1 MTKKYIVKACLAILM
16 AGGLSGCLKNVD
28 AIDSN
33 IADVTFN
40 NSGAKYVT
48 ADVTL
53 NPKDSIFF
61 DYTVTCVK
69 NMKYVSI
76 QKNGADIIR
85 DTLTVA
91 ARNQYAAV
99 KKLMADSIPGVYT
112 YSVVAK
118 DTGGTYLGSAN
129 IKVTINSDFV
139 YYVDRRLSVPD
150 TVAKTNKAYLSL
162 SSGKLYS
169 FSDGAANSASI
180 DLGYFYDTTTAS
192 KHTIY
197 ALTTNPV
204 SFYDISSWTKNATIF
219 KRVTTPTF
227 ASLTSGGALK
237 TAGLANLGS
246 GTAAKITA
254 LVAGNVILFKTA
266 AGKYGAINVN
276 YVSGDSPASTTFMS
290 VDIKIQP

>member
-1 MTKKYIVKACLAILM
+1 MKQKYIVKACLAVLM
-16 AGGLSGCLKNVD
+16 AGGLCGCLKNVD

-33 IADVTFN
+33 IAEVTFN
-40 NSGAKYVT
+40 NSGSKFLT
-48 ADVTL
+48 TDVTL

-61 DYTVTCVK
+61 DYVVKCVK

-76 QKNGADIIR
+76 QKNGADVVR

-99 KKLMADSIPGVYT
+99 KKLVADTIPGVYT

-118 DTGGTYLGSAN
+118 DTGGTYLGSSA
-129 IKVTINSDFV
+129 IKVTITADFV

-162 SSGKLYS
+162 SAGTLFSY
-169 FSDGAANSASI
+169 SDGAPNSPSI
-180 DLGYFYDTTTAS
+180 DLGYFYDTTTAN

-197 ALTTNPV
+197 ALTTSPV
-204 SFYDISSWTKNATIF
+204 SFYDISSWAKNATIF
-219 KRVTTPTF
+219 KKVTTPTF

-237 TAGLANLGS
+237 TAGTANLAS

-254 LVAGNVILFKTA
+254 LTAGNVVLFKTA
-266 AGKYGAINVN
+266 AGKYGAISVN
-276 YVSGDSPASTTFMS
+276 YVSGDSPAATTFMS